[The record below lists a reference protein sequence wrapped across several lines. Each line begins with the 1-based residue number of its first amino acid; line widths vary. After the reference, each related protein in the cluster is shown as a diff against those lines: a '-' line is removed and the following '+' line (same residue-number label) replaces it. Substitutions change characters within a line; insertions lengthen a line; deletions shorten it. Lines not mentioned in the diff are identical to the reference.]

1 MDPIFTSRRFHACGY
16 AYKRPPRGTA
26 IIVLIRDRA
35 VGQPAHRSFNA
46 LDYLSDTGP
55 PDFAGMH
62 GWIDEVSDDQGELQ
76 FLSLFWNRRGK
87 KFLDPK
93 RCCHIRPCV
102 PEDAEGVVKGGQII
116 GVDHYNRRFGM
127 VHLGDGDFET
137 EE

>member
-1 MDPIFTSRRFHACGY
+1 M
-16 AYKRPPRGTA
+16 PPE
-26 IIVLIRDRA
+26 
-35 VGQPAHRSFNA
+35 RSFNGI
-46 LDYLSDTGP
+46 DFLSDVGP
-55 PDFAGMH
+55 PQFAGIH
-62 GWIDEVSDDQGELQ
+62 GWIDEVATDREELQ

-87 KFLDPK
+87 KFLDPR

-102 PEDAEGVVKGGQII
+102 AQDAEACVKGGQII